1 MNKENKEIR
10 KIDNAKLKK
19 LLCIA
24 ISIQILI
31 MLMLFNILSIVNKNY
46 KMSRN
51 QVIQIQVDYDRIE
64 QMLQDNKVDYDLI
77 KDIVKKE
84 VIRKGVIII
93 PEEHEEAPEVEV
105 PEDENENNEKETIG
119 DKVDKATDFLSEQ
132 FKKLIKSANDK
143 LNEPNN

>member
-51 QVIQIQVDYDRIE
+51 QVQVDYDRIE

>member
-51 QVIQIQVDYDRIE
+51 QVQVDYDRIE

-93 PEEHEEAPEVEV
+93 PEEHEEAPEVEI

>member
-10 KIDNAKLKK
+10 KIDNTKLKK

-51 QVIQIQVDYDRIE
+51 QVQVDYDRIE

-93 PEEHEEAPEVEV
+93 PEEHEEAPEVEI
-105 PEDENENNEKETIG
+105 PKDENENNEKETIG

>member
-51 QVIQIQVDYDRIE
+51 QVQVDYDRIE

-105 PEDENENNEKETIG
+105 PEDENKNNEKETIG

>member
-31 MLMLFNILSIVNKNY
+31 MLMLFNILSIFNKNY

-51 QVIQIQVDYDRIE
+51 QVQVDYDRIE
-64 QMLQDNKVDYDLI
+64 QMLQDSKVDYDLI
-77 KDIVKKE
+77 KDIFKKE
-84 VIRKGVIII
+84 VIRKGVLII
-93 PEEHEEAPEVEV
+93 PEEHEEAPEVEI
-105 PEDENENNEKETIG
+105 PKDENENNEKETIG

>member
-10 KIDNAKLKK
+10 KIDNTKLKK

-51 QVIQIQVDYDRIE
+51 QVQVDYDRIE

>member
-19 LLCIA
+19 ILCIA

-51 QVIQIQVDYDRIE
+51 QVQVDYDRIE

>member
-51 QVIQIQVDYDRIE
+51 QVQVDYDRIE

-93 PEEHEEAPEVEV
+93 PEEHKETPEVEI
-105 PEDENENNEKETIG
+105 PKDENENNEKETIG